1 MTFSNALPHY
11 YFEIAHLL
19 LTECSNEFANH
30 QQVKSVLED
39 IQELRKDKLMRV
51 LKQIEP
57 ETPVKYASHAG
68 A

>member
-1 MTFSNALPHY
+1 MDVDFLKKVRNEEQVEKVTFSNALPHY

-39 IQELRKDKLMRV
+39 I
-51 LKQIEP
+51 
-57 ETPVKYASHAG
+57 
-68 A
+68 